1 MSFDWR
7 GERKILCA
15 CVYMCECRKSYLEE
29 IEEER
34 RILEKWDQ
42 NIFWDREEKRRL
54 MYPLFF
60 WAKYF
65 GGKMRAKISLGLKK
79 KKKELLEKGDKNI
92 FWNKEGKGKIEVSFV
107 VAYI

>member
-1 MSFDWR
+1 MIGGGKEDFV
-7 GERKILCA
+7 
-15 CVYMCECRKSYLEE
+15 CVCVCVCRKSYLEE
-29 IEEER
+29 IEER